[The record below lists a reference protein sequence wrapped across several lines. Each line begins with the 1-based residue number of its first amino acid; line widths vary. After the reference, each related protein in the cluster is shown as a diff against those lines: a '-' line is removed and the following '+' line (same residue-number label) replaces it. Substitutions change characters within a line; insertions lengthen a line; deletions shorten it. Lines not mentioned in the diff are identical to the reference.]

1 MPGLID
7 KTVRNLRE
15 VQPTMLFNVPR
26 GFDMLL
32 PFLEADDRLAADVLA
47 RMRLAFY
54 AAAAL
59 PPSTW
64 QRLQAVA
71 RRVRPRSR
79 CGSLPRGA
87 PQRQRPLSPP
97 RTGSWKAR
105 AALAHPC
112 RGWS

>member
-47 RMRLAFY
+47 RMRLAFMRQRHWLHRPGS
-54 AAAAL
+54 ACRPLPGACAL
-59 PPSTW
+59 
-64 QRLQAVA
+64 
-71 RRVRPRSR
+71 RSR
-79 CGSLPRGA
+79 CGSPPRGA

-97 RTGSWKAR
+97 CTGTWRAR
-105 AALAHPC
+105 AALVHPC
-112 RGWS
+112 RDWS

>member
-15 VQPTMLFNVPR
+15 VQPTMLFNVPL

-59 PPSTW
+59 APGGVLILSGLLNT
-64 QRLQAVA
+64 QEAMVLAAHRAVGLYLK
-71 RRVRPRSR
+71 RRIR
-79 CGSLPRGA
+79 RG
-87 PQRQRPLSPP
+87 
-97 RTGSWKAR
+97 K
-105 AALAHPC
+105 
-112 RGWS
+112 WSVLVLGRE